1 MYPFRYAT
9 NPEEKNIFY
18 CPSKTTLFIKEIIRL
33 TNNFIDKVIGQWKFS
48 SNNSISPRTLKWRP
62 IKPARSVKRL
72 FQDFLYQLD
81 DTGIH
86 GASISILAIL
96 IEFELKK
103 QACDSEDIRVFYR
116 ASISF
121 AEFIRQKLVLKILD
135 NPSAKD
141 YSTDKVNKFLSYV
154 QNFME
159 SAAENNN
166 MKCLV
171 FVQRRYTAKTLYH
184 IMKELDPN
192 MQVDFLVG
200 NHNEMPESYECILQ
214 QKKNRNVRKFWYGI

>member
-1 MYPFRYAT
+1 M
-9 NPEEKNIFY
+9 K
-18 CPSKTTLFIKEIIRL
+18 STLFIKEIIRL

-48 SNNSISPRTLKWRP
+48 YNNSISPKTLKWRP
-62 IKPARSVKRL
+62 IKPARFVKRL
-72 FQDFLYQLD
+72 FHDFLYQLD

-86 GASISILAIL
+86 GASISILSIL

-116 ASISF
+116 ASIAF

-135 NPSAKD
+135 NPNATD
-141 YSTDKVNKFLSYV
+141 YSTDKVHEFLGYIK
-154 QNFME
+154 NFTA
-159 SAAENNN
+159 SAAKNNN

-184 IMKELDPN
+184 IMKEHDPE
-192 MQVDFLVG
+192 MKVDFLVG
-200 NHNEMPESYECILQ
+200 NHNEIPESYECIFQ
-214 QKKNRNVRKFWYGI
+214 QKKNRNVRKCCRIFIV